1 MIFSRSFRWNFSNF
15 IFIIHIMIF
24 QKKTLS
30 MNKNICNQK
39 KLLKIFILDIV
50 FVNDFGESD

>member
-1 MIFSRSFRWNFSNF
+1 
-15 IFIIHIMIF
+15 MIF

-30 MNKNICNQK
+30 MNKNICNRK